1 MLLLCWWCRGWLVV
15 VVGVYIGQVCGSIC
29 IDINETYS
37 VYYIC
42 ITLLLIPGTTY
53 NNNDNGKKL

>member
-1 MLLLCWWCRGWLVV
+1 M
-15 VVGVYIGQVCGSIC
+15 GQVCGNIC
-29 IDINETYS
+29 LDINETYS

-42 ITLLLIPGTTY
+42 ITLLLIPGTTN